1 MAIVQK
7 ILSYFKK
14 NNFFLASFGSK
25 NFKIHRFNPVI
36 IFTFLI
42 LFSCLFLIISNVI
55 SKRHKEQSASFQ
67 EITKNNEFSNLI
79 NFLTSKIKSPYEE
92 IDYLI
97 ENNDTVEK
105 ILKKFNVKAKDIKDI
120 SIKLKQK
127 NLINIYSGRK
137 VSIIIKKLDNK
148 TNTLVSFV
156 YQLIT
161 LQVYK

>member
-97 ENNDTVEK
+97 ENKQAQRGFALNHH
-105 ILKKFNVKAKDIKDI
+105 VKTK
-120 SIKLKQK
+120 
-127 NLINIYSGRK
+127 
-137 VSIIIKKLDNK
+137 
-148 TNTLVSFV
+148 
-156 YQLIT
+156 
-161 LQVYK
+161 YK